1 MASTNGRDAASEA
14 EPPAVGD
21 RAPAFD
27 ALACD
32 GETFRPER
40 LDDLLDGG
48 AVLAFYGF
56 TYSAIAENWWKEY
69 ERRGWA
75 DLGVPVIGVSRDGPY
90 AQNRFVREMGLSF
103 ELVADVNGE
112 VVDAYGLTTEREGM
126 AGVETA
132 RRAIF
137 VLDGD
142 RTVAERWIADDW
154 ISPPPVGEIEAAIA
168 ALE

>member
-1 MASTNGRDAASEA
+1 MASENDSSATSDAA
-14 EPPAVGD
+14 PPAVGD
-21 RAPAFD
+21 RAPSVT

-32 GETFRPER
+32 GETFRQKR

-48 AVLAFYGF
+48 AVLVFYGF

-75 DLGVPVIGVSRDGPY
+75 DLRVPVVGVSRDGPY

-103 ELVADVNGE
+103 ELLADANGE

-154 ISPPPVGEIEAAIA
+154 ISPPPVAAIEAAVA
-168 ALE
+168 ELE